1 MKDSELRKDDTMGHD
16 CADCRDAERQ
26 EQAEALY
33 IVRDPETGKLVKR
46 AYLCVEHRAM
56 YAEDGYE
63 VKVA

>member
-1 MKDSELRKDDTMGHD
+1 MGHD